1 MKAATGFSRHKIYV
15 SCPNCNCTFDAL
27 DFDTHNLMF
36 TYYEPKEQAD
46 FDLKLD
52 CPSCDLAFILES
64 IEYQAAQ

>member
-27 DFDTHNLMF
+27 DQDTHNLMR
-36 TYYEPKEQAD
+36 TYHKAD
-46 FDLKLD
+46 EAVEFDLKLD

-64 IEYQAAQ
+64 IEY